1 MAVSLLYFAV
11 SAPRSAALTNTE
23 FLLPE
28 IPPPPYLPEEVGATL
43 LLLPAAPLA
52 DDGLCLLMTTG
63 ELAALPEEYAGA

>member
-1 MAVSLLYFAV
+1 MAVSLLYLAV

-23 FLLPE
+23 FLLPD
-28 IPPPPYLPEEVGATL
+28 IPPPYLPEEVGATL
-43 LLLPAAPLA
+43 LLLPAPPLA